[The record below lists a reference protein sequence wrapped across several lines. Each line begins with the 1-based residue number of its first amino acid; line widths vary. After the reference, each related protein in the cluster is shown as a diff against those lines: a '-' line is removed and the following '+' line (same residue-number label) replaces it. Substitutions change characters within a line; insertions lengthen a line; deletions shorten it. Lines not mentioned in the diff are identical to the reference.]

1 MALRPSGWL
10 VPLLLEGRANQLASR
25 SVNIFIPFYEAVIN
39 FLNGLANCQLI
50 QPWRAVLSRLAC
62 PLNGA
67 VLMQV
72 HEPAQAAPG
81 LVREGIKKV
90 RKHMQNHAPCEC
102 MA

>member
-1 MALRPSGWL
+1 LGL
-10 VPLLLEGRANQLASR
+10 IITVHQPLTLKNSICSFHFGAQC
-25 SVNIFIPFYEAVIN
+25 FP
-39 FLNGLANCQLI
+39 
-50 QPWRAVLSRLAC
+50 RLAC

-81 LVREGIKKV
+81 LVREGVKKV
-90 RKHMQNHAPCEC
+90 NKHMQNHAPCGC